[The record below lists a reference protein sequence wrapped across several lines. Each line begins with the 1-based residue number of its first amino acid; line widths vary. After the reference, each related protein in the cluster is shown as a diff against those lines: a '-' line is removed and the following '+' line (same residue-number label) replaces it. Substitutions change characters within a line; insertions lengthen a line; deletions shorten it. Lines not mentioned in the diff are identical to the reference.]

1 MLRKRRRAAGQTR
14 MEDVARRVGVSIVT
28 VSRTL
33 HQPDAVSEKTRRR
46 VLRAIAE
53 TGYVQNLVAGS
64 LASNRTN
71 VIAAIVPTLSN
82 LAYGTSVH
90 AIAELLRKNGY
101 HLLLGTMGF
110 SVAEEESLIATF
122 LGRRPDGMYL
132 HECRHTPE
140 ARRLLRNAGIPI
152 VETGDL
158 TARPLDMV
166 VSYSNFEASKA
177 MTAYLLFKGYRRIAF
192 ASAPIHEN
200 ERHFHRLRGYRAALR
215 KQGIA
220 YNPAYVIERP
230 FGFHHGAEA
239 LLALLDRCPD
249 IEAVFFAS
257 DVLAVGAQWECLR
270 RAWPI
275 PEKVAIAGFGGQ
287 EIAGEVVPPLTTVR
301 VPREEIGRLAAQ
313 MLLDRLHGR
322 PVKPKVVD
330 VGFQITER
338 ASA

>member
-1 MLRKRRRAAGQTR
+1 